1 MLATS
6 YDKVVHIAKL
16 LIWEILNK
24 PRWVTLP
31 LVLLCLATVS

>member
-1 MLATS
+1 MLAAS
-6 YDKVVHIAKL
+6 YDKVVHIAK